1 MEALHSLGIDWK
13 LFIAQVI
20 NFLVLLFILSKVL
33 YKPLLNMFDARTKKI
48 EKGLKDAEAAS
59 ESRTKAEEDAE
70 EIRQKAY
77 KESNEILSN
86 GKKEADEEA
95 KKIIADAQAEAQKIV
110 ARGSEEVLRMKQE
123 LTNQTKSQISDLISL
138 SLDKIT
144 NRKIDAAT
152 RDKLTREAVG
162 ELE

>member
-33 YKPLLNMFDARTKKI
+33 YKPLLNLFDERAKKI
-48 EKGLKDAEAAS
+48 EKGLKDANTAS
-59 ESRTKAEEDAE
+59 ENRTKAEEYAE

-77 KESNEILSN
+77 IESNEILAN
-86 GKKEADEEA
+86 GKKEAEEEA
-95 KKIIADAQAEAQKIV
+95 KKILADAQSEAQKIV
-110 ARGSEEVLRMKQE
+110 ARGSEEALRMKQE
-123 LTNQTKSQISDLISL
+123 LTRQTKSQISELISL

>member
-1 MEALHSLGIDWK
+1 MESLGIDWK

-33 YKPLLNMFDARTKKI
+33 YKPLLNMFDERSKKI

-59 ESRTKAEEDAE
+59 ESRAKAEEDAE

-77 KESNEILSN
+77 KESNEILAN

-95 KKIIADAQAEAQKIV
+95 KKILADAQAEAQKIV
-110 ARGSEEVLRMKQE
+110 ARGSEEVVRMKQD
-123 LTNQTKSQISDLISL
+123 LTRQTKSQISELITL